1 MEPPSILFNK
11 LFKFLFPYF
20 IMNFQEAQQL
30 LKEYVHKPEI
40 LMHCLEV
47 SIIMRFLARELGED
61 EEKWAIAG
69 LLHDID
75 YESCLKTEDC
85 FRHPESSEI
94 SRFSSLEEHAKKGAE
109 IIKQKYD
116 KIDEEIIHAILAH
129 NEEHTKTKRENKFDF
144 ALAASDNISGM
155 IFAYGLMR
163 KSLEGMEIKSLKK
176 KMKEKSFA
184 STVRRD
190 LIYDI
195 DKANIDLDKFL
206 EIAIKA
212 MQSIAREI
220 GFGK

>member
-1 MEPPSILFNK
+1 
-11 LFKFLFPYF
+11 
-20 IMNFQEAQQL
+20 MNFQEAQQL

-75 YESCLKTEDC
+75 YET
-85 FRHPESSEI
+85 
-94 SRFSSLEEHAKKGAE
+94 FSSLEEHAKKGAE

-163 KSLEGMEIKSLKK
+163 KSLEGMEVKSLKK

-195 DKANIDLDKFL
+195 NKGNIDLDKFL

>member
-1 MEPPSILFNK
+1 
-11 LFKFLFPYF
+11 
-20 IMNFQEAQQL
+20 MNFEEAQKL

-40 LMHCLEV
+40 IMHCLEV
-47 SIIMRFLARELGED
+47 STIMRFLASELGED

-69 LLHDID
+69 LLHDLD
-75 YESCLKTEDC
+75 YEL
-85 FRHPESSEI
+85 
-94 SRFSSLEEHAKKGAE
+94 FSSLEEHARKGAE
-109 IIKQKYD
+109 IIKQND
-116 KIDEEIIHAILAH
+116 KNIPDEIIHAILSH
-129 NEEHTKTKRENKFDF
+129 NEEHTKIIRESKFDF

-163 KSLEGMEIKSLKK
+163 KSLGGMEAKSLKK

-184 STVRRD
+184 ATVRRD

-195 DKANIDLDKFL
+195 EKVIPLDNFL

-212 MQSIAREI
+212 MQSIAGEI